1 MVVQRR
7 RLAASTAA
15 GVLAVTAWATAG
27 CADQKVNDFEEAVT
41 ACIAAVRPKGSA
53 DEQTD
58 LSSWH
63 SHVTRQGTNWQVEG
77 KLPSTGRDV
86 TCRVVPDPSNQLRG
100 MRVDSIRLSP
110 ARSG

>member
-1 MVVQRR
+1 MVQR
-7 RLAASTAA
+7 RLAAGTAA
-15 GVLAVTAWATAG
+15 AILTVTALAAAG
-27 CADQKVNDFEEAVT
+27 CADQKVDDFEKAVA
-41 ACIAAVRPKGSA
+41 ACIGAVRPKVSA

-63 SHVTRQGTNWQVEG
+63 SHVTRQGTNWQVQG
-77 KLPSTGRDV
+77 QLPSTGRDV

-110 ARSG
+110 AKSG

>member
-1 MVVQRR
+1 MVQRR
-7 RLAASTAA
+7 RLSAATAA
-15 GVLAVTAWATAG
+15 TILTVTAGAAAG
-27 CADQKVNDFEEAVT
+27 CANQKANDFEKAVT
-41 ACIAAVRPKGSA
+41 ACIGAVRPKVSA

-77 KLPSTGRDV
+77 QLPSTGRDV
-86 TCRVVPDPSNQLRG
+86 TCRVVPDPANQLRG
-100 MRVDSIRLSP
+100 MRVDSIRLSA

>member
-1 MVVQRR
+1 MVQRR
-7 RLAASTAA
+7 RLAAGTAA
-15 GVLAVTAWATAG
+15 AILTVTAWATAG
-27 CADQKVNDFEEAVT
+27 CADHKVDDFEKAVA
-41 ACIAAVRPKGSA
+41 ACIGAVRPKVSA
-53 DEQTD
+53 DERTD

-77 KLPSTGRDV
+77 QLPLTGRDV

-110 ARSG
+110 AKSG